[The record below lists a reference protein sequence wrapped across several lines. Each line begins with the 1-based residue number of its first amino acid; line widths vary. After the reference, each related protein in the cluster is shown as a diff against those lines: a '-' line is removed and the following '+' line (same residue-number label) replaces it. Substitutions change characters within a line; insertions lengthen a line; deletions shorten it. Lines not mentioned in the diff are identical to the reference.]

1 MPQLGLAIPNGVIF
15 ATNSIEDPVLKAVH
29 KYQKH
34 PSILAIKEK
43 YKELNFCFSCVNFS
57 NLQDEFKKFRR
68 QQVTARN
75 RHTC

>member
-15 ATNSIEDPVLKAVH
+15 ATNGIEDPVFKAVH

-43 YKELNFCFSCVNFS
+43 YKDLNVCFSCVNFS
-57 NLQDEFKKFRR
+57 NLQDEFKKFRH

-75 RHTC
+75 RHTY